1 MRMELLQ
8 LGIELEQPR
17 GVLRRGRVLR
27 ESVLVGRLLSG
38 ILPGVPSAVLPAAET
53 AAATAAG
60 LASTTE
66 REAATT
72 DTVAF
77 AGAGKTGPA
86 AATTTTRNARG
97 ADDLAG
103 SEPRGEAGAGNADN
117 QARSGRAA
125 SAARFARGARVCN
138 AESETGAEAEC
149 VFGDG
154 GRTAGKRARKPEHE
168 CAGSATDQ
176 RG

>member
-8 LGIELEQPR
+8 LGIELEQPG

-27 ESVLVGRLLSG
+27 ESVLVGGLLSG
-38 ILPGVPSAVLPAAET
+38 ILPGIPSAVLPAAET
-53 AAATAAG
+53 ATATAAG
-60 LASTTE
+60 VASPTK

-77 AGAGKTGPA
+77 ATRKTGPA
-86 AATTTTRNARG
+86 AATTTTRKARR
-97 ADDLAG
+97 ANNLAAT
-103 SEPRGEAGAGNADN
+103 EPRGEAGAGNADN
-117 QARSGRAA
+117 QTRSGSAA
-125 SAARFARGARVCN
+125 SAARFARGAGVCN
-138 AESETGAEAEC
+138 AEYPTGAEAEC

-154 GRTAGKRARKPEHE
+154 RRTAGKRARKPEHE
-168 CAGSATDQ
+168 WAGDATDQ